1 MKLKDIKDVLTFA
14 SFRPEPDDTTAGWPK
29 RFPRERT
36 LMLNITKTGVS
47 WVGMERGLKI
57 GDSGSLEGAVK
68 DVAGQVGEEWKSL
81 TDNGWC
87 AVSLSTRY
95 VISLE
100 SNLSRR
106 KGAEEQI
113 RTNPKIALG
122 AKAERG
128 KRYSV
133 AHNSESNTS
142 VLLAVEEDLVKRIE
156 GSLDSADLKIG
167 RVSCGPF
174 AMLTDLIEQV
184 AEARAAQKEGEGLGP
199 IVMVACCQGSVVA
212 LTQQGDSWTELRSP
226 HRCLRR
232 QRCHTRTQHHPASDR
247 KRWRR
252 YSRRLHGR
260 RAGSPTSRSP
270 PGAPAKCPSKR
281 RQRREPTLEK
291 ARRPLGLLLPPNPQ

>member
-68 DVAGQVGEEWKSL
+68 DVAGQVGDEWKSL
-81 TDNGWC
+81 TDDGWC

-142 VLLAVEEDLVKRIE
+142 VLLAVEEDLIKRIE
-156 GSLDSADLKIG
+156 TSLDSAGLKVG

-174 AMLTDLIEQV
+174 SMLTDLIEQV

-212 LTQQGDSWTELRSP
+212 LTQQGDNWTELRS
-226 HRCLRR
+226 
-232 QRCHTRTQHHPASDR
+232 RTDAYEGSDATPVLGIIQPLIENAGDGTHVVFMGDEPGLPLPALLQERLPNVRVSDVSVENQLW
-247 KRWRR
+247 KK
-252 YSRRLHGR
+252 L
-260 RAGSPTSRSP
+260 AD
-270 PGAPAKCPSKR
+270 
-281 RQRREPTLEK
+281 L
-291 ARRPLGLLLPPNPQ
+291 